1 MRPGRECL
9 DNGQYPIRLFPSIVL
24 NHSTL
29 NIYHRSEV
37 TLTAWPRL
45 WGLRCLIIVVRLV
58 TIPQIVLL
66 NYNNID
72 PTFLSQPVLAVT
84 DSSDRR
90 SLGKHNPLS
99 QSLST
104 VPSPSCPGNFIQ
116 NIFSC
121 FCHKYFIRKCWPRY
135 CKLNFS
141 ADFYGFPPSFLP
153 LTGDS
158 RTAREERSLAGSVEC
173 GVWGCNL
180 EINTEPQPQ
189 PKVRSGQYFCSLFL
203 VSITGRAV

>member
-29 NIYHRSEV
+29 NTYHQSEV

-45 WGLRCLIIVVRLV
+45 WGLRCILYNYCGNN
-58 TIPQIVLL
+58 TSQIWLL

-72 PTFLSQPVLAVT
+72 PTFLSQPQPVPAVT

-99 QSLST
+99 LSLSVQSK

-153 LTGDS
+153 LTGDAG
-158 RTAREERSLAGSVEC
+158 TAREERSLAGSVDC

-180 EINTEPQPQ
+180 
-189 PKVRSGQYFCSLFL
+189 
-203 VSITGRAV
+203 